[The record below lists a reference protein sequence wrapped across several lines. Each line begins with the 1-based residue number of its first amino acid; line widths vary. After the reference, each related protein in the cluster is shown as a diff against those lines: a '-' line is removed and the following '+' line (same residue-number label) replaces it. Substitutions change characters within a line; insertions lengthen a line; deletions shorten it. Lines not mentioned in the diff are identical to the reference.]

1 MPNTVRKIEKGA
13 FEVCDMLKSVKF
25 SKKLISIGDEAF
37 CWNTMMEK
45 YNLPKSLK
53 NIGKKAF
60 RKNYSLKL
68 SMYLKRL
75 KLYSLQHLKIA

>member
-1 MPNTVRKIEKGA
+1 
-13 FEVCDMLKSVKF
+13 MLKSVKF

-53 NIGKKAF
+53 EYWKE
-60 RKNYSLKL
+60 
-68 SMYLKRL
+68 
-75 KLYSLQHLKIA
+75 SLQKKL

>member
-1 MPNTVRKIEKGA
+1 MPNTVRKIETGA
-13 FEVCDMLKSVKF
+13 FAACDMLKSVKF

-53 NIGKKAF
+53 NIGKKA
-60 RKNYSLKL
+60 SE
-68 SMYLKRL
+68 
-75 KLYSLQHLKIA
+75 KIIV